1 MALAHKGT
9 EFKRNAVGFTQIPTI
24 GDGSFKT
31 VPVIAD
37 GNSVMGDSFMIAT
50 YLEQAYPDHPTL
62 FGGDGGKTMARL
74 IEAWTA
80 NTIHDY
86 IRQAIMMDIFNMLG
100 PEDQAYFR
108 QSREA
113 RFGKALEEQSEG
125 REEKRAAFL
134 EKIEPLRL
142 MLKVQKFIGG
152 DGPLFADYIVFG
164 AFQWARVCSPFEI
177 LPEGD
182 TVRDWFER
190 CLDLHDGLGRTVPAA
205 A

>member
-74 IEAWTA
+74 IEAWSA

-113 RFGKALEEQSEG
+113 RFGRALEEQPEG

-134 EKIEPLRL
+134 DKIEPLRL